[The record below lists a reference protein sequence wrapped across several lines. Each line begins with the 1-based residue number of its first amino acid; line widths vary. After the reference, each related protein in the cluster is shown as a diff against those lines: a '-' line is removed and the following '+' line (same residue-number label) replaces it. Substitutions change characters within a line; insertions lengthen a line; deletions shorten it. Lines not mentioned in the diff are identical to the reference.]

1 MTRSDP
7 SQESVRFVW
16 FDFHQECKN
25 MRYDKLSK
33 LAGMTERE
41 VREGVSPRY
50 FAYDLSRGEVTK
62 RQSLVI
68 RTNCIDCLDR
78 EDETPVRNRDECG
91 AKCLREAAAVYGTVR
106 RNSLRLVRVTG
117 FCER

>member
-1 MTRSDP
+1 MRSAR
-7 SQESVRFVW
+7 ESGRF
-16 FDFHQECKN
+16 
-25 MRYDKLSK
+25 
-33 LAGMTERE
+33 
-41 VREGVSPRY
+41 EGVSPRY